1 MHHRTHDGRPFRL
14 LSVVDENT
22 RESLAIDVARQLNS
36 ENVLERLGWLFLY
49 RGIPSSIRSDNGPEF
64 TAAAVRDWLSRFDV
78 GPLLIQPGLPGRTAL
93 SRVSTASS
101 ATSCWIGRSST
112 R

>member
-1 MHHRTHDGRPFRL
+1 MRAQHQDHVWAYDFMHHRTHDGRPFRL

-49 RGIPSSIRSDNGPEF
+49 RGISCSI
-64 TAAAVRDWLSRFDV
+64 
-78 GPLLIQPGLPGRTAL
+78 
-93 SRVSTASS
+93 
-101 ATSCWIGRSST
+101 
-112 R
+112 